1 MTDKEKAQELI
12 DRIFSHN
19 ITEDAHRLTVEY
31 IGADN
36 LHLLEGLDVDEIIR
50 ITAPAAF
57 VAGINFATE
66 NMEDLET

>member
-1 MTDKEKAQELI
+1 MTDKEKAQELM
-12 DRIFSHN
+12 DRIFAHN

-36 LHLLEGLDVDEIIR
+36 LHLLEGLDESIR

-66 NMEDLET
+66 NMEDLEP